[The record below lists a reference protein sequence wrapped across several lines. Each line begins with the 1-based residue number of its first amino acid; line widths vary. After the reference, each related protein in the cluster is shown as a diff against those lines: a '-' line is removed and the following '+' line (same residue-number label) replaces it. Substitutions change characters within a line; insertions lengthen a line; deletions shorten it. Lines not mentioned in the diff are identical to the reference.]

1 MYKALRIAKLVLV
14 NKNECKYLNVK
25 LWKNP
30 LDAMTTEVLF
40 HHYTHNKD
48 KKRQIQKKTNYSYIL
63 ETIPTI
69 FTT

>member
-14 NKNECKYLNVK
+14 NKNESKYLNVN

-40 HHYTHNKD
+40 HHYTQNKD
-48 KKRQIQKKTNYSYIL
+48 KKRQIIVTS
-63 ETIPTI
+63 
-69 FTT
+69 